1 MDTGH
6 DIKICLNCGDKLLAA
21 AKKCP
26 TCGAKAK
33 GFPIINS
40 SDVERINDIIS
51 QVPHPKSGL
60 RPKWAAGTA
69 RPSGKVACCPK
80 CGSTSLTANKKGFG
94 IGKAAVGVMTFGM
107 YGAIAGGIGSNK
119 VIVTCL
125 NCGYKWKL

>member
-33 GFPIINS
+33 NFPIISS
-40 SDVERINDIIS
+40 SDVEQINDIIS
-51 QVPHPKSGL
+51 HVPHPKSGL
-60 RPKWAAGTA
+60 RPKWAEGIAQ
-69 RPSGKVACCPK
+69 PSGKVACCPK

-94 IGKAAVGVMTFGM
+94 IGKAAVGVMALGV
-107 YGAIAGGIGSNK
+107 YGAVAGGIGSNK

-125 NCGYKWKL
+125 NCGHKWKL